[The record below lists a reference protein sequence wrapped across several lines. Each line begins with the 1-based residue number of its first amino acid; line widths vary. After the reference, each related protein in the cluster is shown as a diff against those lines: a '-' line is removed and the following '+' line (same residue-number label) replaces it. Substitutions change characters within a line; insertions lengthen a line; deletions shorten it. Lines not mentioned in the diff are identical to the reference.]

1 MFRKMLIIATALVAL
16 AAAPASA
23 TYDVAVNPGSVVPG
37 GTVTVTGGGCEPNA
51 IVQVTFTPH
60 VDTAGDN
67 AKFVA
72 NGTALP
78 PDAAVVATGTAD
90 AEGEYAVEF
99 VVPLGTPPGTY
110 DVDVYCN
117 GLRVGGET
125 VDVAGANVATTQP
138 GGGTGDGTI
147 VRTGS
152 DLNGLGLLGAGL
164 LVAGGIALIATR
176 SRRHLHG

>member
-37 GTVTVTGGGCEPNA
+37 GTVTVTGGGCEPYVT
-51 IVQVTFTPH
+51 VQVTFTPH
-60 VDTAGDN
+60 GDE
-67 AKFVA
+67 ASD

-78 PDAAVVATGTAD
+78 PDAVVVATGTTD

-99 VVPLGTPPGTY
+99 VVPTGTAAGTY
-110 DVDVYCN
+110 DVDVYCD

-125 VDVAGANVATTQP
+125 VEVAGANVATTQP
-138 GGGTGDGTI
+138 GGGTGDGNL

>member
-37 GTVTVTGGGCEPNA
+37 GTVT
-51 IVQVTFTPH
+51 PH
-60 VDTAGDN
+60 GDE
-67 AKFVA
+67 ASD

-78 PDAAVVATGTAD
+78 PDAVVVATGTTD

-99 VVPLGTPPGTY
+99 VVPTGTAAGTY
-110 DVDVYCN
+110 DVDVYCD

-125 VDVAGANVATTQP
+125 VEVAGANVATTQP
-138 GGGTGDGTI
+138 GGGTGDGNL